1 MIEKRKAIIIRG
13 SSLDRETRATKI
25 IKTLTDNNYDVH
37 LLWWDRG
44 LNIQRS
50 ERREA
55 GTQFSEKVFNFKAPW
70 GPKSLIFLPFWWA
83 FVFFNLLMKEWDI
96 VHAIQ
101 IISLPPAIFAGK
113 IKRRP
118 VIYDMLDT
126 YEDSI
131 FLPKS
136 IRNFCVIIDKLFM
149 RLANAVVLA
158 DEEQMD
164 EINGVPN
171 NNVEVIYDSPINNV
185 DISQKKGHNNIFRL
199 FFAGSLQSGKY
210 LNLDKI
216 FEALEHLKDVRV
228 MIAGYGDL
236 VTYILDVE
244 KKMPEKVKYIGEIS
258 HAEVL
263 QRSADADL
271 LFMLRD
277 PVLPVNK
284 YICGS
289 KILESMMCGTA
300 IIVNNGSSTANM
312 VRRTN
317 CGFIVDAHNVEEIAS
332 VINKLKNNPE
342 MCKQIGLNSRKAYD
356 ETYSWDIMSKRL
368 LKLYEKILTRNT
380 RI

>member
-1 MIEKRKAIIIRG
+1 MKQRKAIIIRG

-25 IKTLTDNNYDVH
+25 IKTLTENNYDVQF
-37 LLWWDRG
+37 LWWDRG
-44 LNIQRS
+44 LNVRRS

-55 GTQFSEKVFNFKAPW
+55 GTQFGETVFNFRAPW
-70 GPKSLIFLPFWWA
+70 GPKSLILLPFWWA
-83 FVFFNLLMKEWDI
+83 FIFFHLLMNEWDI
-96 VHAIQ
+96 VHSIQ
-101 IISLPPAIFAGK
+101 IISLPPAIVAGK

-131 FLPKS
+131 FLPKN

-158 DEEQMD
+158 DEEQIREVD
-164 EINGVPN
+164 GIPN
-171 NNVEVIYDSPINNV
+171 NNVVVINDSPMSNAK
-185 DISQKKGHNNIFRL
+185 ISKKKGHNEVFTL
-199 FFAGSLQSGKY
+199 FFAGYLHSGKY

-216 FEALEHLKDVRV
+216 FDAIDHLNDVRV
-228 MIAGYGDL
+228 IIAGYGDL
-236 VTYILDVE
+236 VTYIMDVE
-244 KKMPEKVKYIGEIS
+244 KRMPEKVKYIGEIP
-258 HAEVL
+258 HEEVL

-300 IIVNNGSSTANM
+300 IIVNDGSSTANM
-312 VRRTN
+312 VQRTN
-317 CGFIVDAHNVEEIAS
+317 CGFIVDAHNAEEIAS
-332 VINKLKNNPE
+332 VINELKNNPD
-342 MCKQIGLNSRKAYD
+342 MCIQMGLNGRKAYD
-356 ETYSWDIMSKRL
+356 MIYSWDLMSNRL
-368 LKLYEKILTRNT
+368 LRLYEKI
-380 RI
+380 IA

>member
-1 MIEKRKAIIIRG
+1 MKQRKAIIIRG

-25 IKTLTDNNYDVH
+25 IKTLTENNYDVRF
-37 LLWWDRG
+37 LWWDRG
-44 LNIQRS
+44 LNVRRS

-55 GTQFSEKVFNFKAPW
+55 GTQFSETVFNFRAPW
-70 GPKSLIFLPFWWA
+70 GPKSLILLPFWWA
-83 FVFFNLLMKEWDI
+83 FIFFHLLMNEWDI

-101 IISLPPAIFAGK
+101 IISLPPAIVAGK

-131 FLPKS
+131 FLPKN
-136 IRNFCVIIDKLFM
+136 IRNFCVIIDKIFM

-158 DEEQMD
+158 DEEQIREVD
-164 EINGVPN
+164 GIPN
-171 NNVEVIYDSPINNV
+171 NNVVVINDSPMSNAK
-185 DISQKKGHNNIFRL
+185 ISKKKGHNEVFTL
-199 FFAGSLQSGKY
+199 FFAGYLHSGKY

-216 FEALEHLKDVRV
+216 FDAIDHLNDVRV
-228 MIAGYGDL
+228 IIAGYGDL
-236 VTYILDVE
+236 VTYIMDVE
-244 KKMPEKVKYIGEIS
+244 KRMPEKVKYIGEIP
-258 HAEVL
+258 HEEVL

-300 IIVNNGSSTANM
+300 IIVNDGSSTANM
-312 VRRTN
+312 VQRTN
-317 CGFIVDAHNVEEIAS
+317 CGFIVDAHNAEEIAS
-332 VINKLKNNPE
+332 VINELKNNPD
-342 MCKQIGLNSRKAYD
+342 MCIQMGLNGRKAYD
-356 ETYSWDIMSKRL
+356 MIYSWDLMSNRL
-368 LKLYEKILTRNT
+368 LRLYEKIIT
-380 RI
+380 

>member
-1 MIEKRKAIIIRG
+1 MIERKKAIIIRG

-44 LNIQRS
+44 LKIRRS
-50 ERREA
+50 ERKEA
-55 GTQFSEKVFNFKAPW
+55 GTRFSEAVFNFKAPW
-70 GPKSLIFLPFWWA
+70 GPKSLILLPFWWG
-83 FVFFNLLMKEWDI
+83 FIFFNLLIKEWDI

-101 IISLPPAIFAGK
+101 IISLPPAIVAGK
-113 IKRRP
+113 IKRKP
-118 VIYDMLDT
+118 VLYDMLDT

-228 MIAGYGDL
+228 IIAGYGDL

-380 RI
+380 

>member
-50 ERREA
+50 ERGEA
-55 GTQFSEKVFNFKAPW
+55 GTQFSETVFNFKAPW
-70 GPKSLIFLPFWWA
+70 GPKSLILLPFWWA
-83 FVFFNLLMKEWDI
+83 FIFFNLLMKEWDI

-113 IKRRP
+113 IKRKP
-118 VIYDMLDT
+118 VLYDMLDT

-158 DEEQMD
+158 DEEQID

-228 MIAGYGDL
+228 IIAGYGDL

-277 PVLPVNK
+277 PVLLVNK

-356 ETYSWDIMSKRL
+356 ETYSWDIMGKRL
-368 LKLYEKILTRNT
+368 LILYEKVLTRNT
-380 RI
+380 

>member
-1 MIEKRKAIIIRG
+1 MKQRKAIIIRG

-25 IKTLTDNNYDVH
+25 IKTLTENNYDVRF
-37 LLWWDRG
+37 LWWDRG
-44 LNIQRS
+44 LNVRRS

-55 GTQFSEKVFNFKAPW
+55 GTQFSETVFNFRAPW
-70 GPKSLIFLPFWWA
+70 GPKSLILLPFWWA
-83 FVFFNLLMKEWDI
+83 FIFFHLLMNEWDI

-101 IISLPPAIFAGK
+101 IISLPPAIVAGK

-131 FLPKS
+131 FLPKN

-158 DEEQMD
+158 DEEQIREVD
-164 EINGVPN
+164 GIPN
-171 NNVEVIYDSPINNV
+171 NNVVVINDSPMSNAK
-185 DISQKKGHNNIFRL
+185 ISKKKGHNEVFTL
-199 FFAGSLQSGKY
+199 FFAGYLHSGKY

-216 FEALEHLKDVRV
+216 FDAIDHLNDVRV
-228 MIAGYGDL
+228 IIAGYGDL
-236 VTYILDVE
+236 VTYIMDVE
-244 KKMPEKVKYIGEIS
+244 KQMPEKVKYIGEIP
-258 HAEVL
+258 HEEVL

-300 IIVNNGSSTANM
+300 IIVNDGSSTANM
-312 VRRTN
+312 VQRTN
-317 CGFIVDAHNVEEIAS
+317 CGFIVDAHNAEEIAS
-332 VINKLKNNPE
+332 VINELKNNPD
-342 MCKQIGLNSRKAYD
+342 MCIQMGLNGRKAYD
-356 ETYSWDIMSKRL
+356 MIYSWDLMSNRL
-368 LKLYEKILTRNT
+368 LRLYEKIIT
-380 RI
+380 

>member
-50 ERREA
+50 EREEA
-55 GTQFSEKVFNFKAPW
+55 GTQFSETVFNFKAPW
-70 GPKSLIFLPFWWA
+70 GPKSLILLPFWWA
-83 FVFFNLLMKEWDI
+83 FIFFNLLMKEWDI

-101 IISLPPAIFAGK
+101 IISLPPAIVAGK

-131 FLPKS
+131 FLPKN

-149 RLANAVVLA
+149 RLANAVILA

-171 NNVEVIYDSPINNV
+171 NNVEVIYDSPIT
-185 DISQKKGHNNIFRL
+185 DAEIREKKGQNKIFTL
-199 FFAGSLQSGKY
+199 FFAGSLQTGKY

-216 FEALEHLKDVRV
+216 FEALEHLKDVRAI
-228 MIAGYGDL
+228 IAGYGDL
-236 VTYILDVE
+236 VTYIMDVE
-244 KKMPEKVKYIGEIS
+244 KRMPEKVKYIGEIS

-300 IIVNNGSSTANM
+300 IIVNNGSSTANI
-312 VRRTN
+312 VGRTN

-342 MCKQIGLNSRKAYD
+342 MCKQIGHNGRKAFD
-356 ETYSWDIMSKRL
+356 KTYSWDIMSKRL
-368 LKLYEKILTRNT
+368 LTLYEKILTRNT
-380 RI
+380 

>member
-13 SSLDRETRATKI
+13 GSLDRETRATKI

-50 ERREA
+50 ERGEA
-55 GTQFSEKVFNFKAPW
+55 GIQFSETVFNFKAPW
-70 GPKSLIFLPFWWA
+70 GPKSLILLPFWWA
-83 FVFFNLLMKEWDI
+83 FIFFNLLIKEWDI

-101 IISLPPAIFAGK
+101 IISLPPAIVAGK
-113 IKRRP
+113 IKRKP
-118 VIYDMLDT
+118 VLYDMLDT

-158 DEEQMD
+158 DEEQID

-171 NNVEVIYDSPINNV
+171 NNMEVIYDSPINNA
-185 DISQKKGHNNIFRL
+185 DISQKKGHNNIFTL

-216 FEALEHLKDVRV
+216 FEALEHLQDVRV
-228 MIAGYGDL
+228 IIAGYGDL
-236 VTYILDVE
+236 VNYIMDVE
-244 KKMPEKVKYIGEIS
+244 KRMPEKVKYIGEIS

-356 ETYSWDIMSKRL
+356 ETYSWDIMGKRL
-368 LKLYEKILTRNT
+368 LILYEKVLTRNT
-380 RI
+380 

>member
-263 QRSADADL
+263 QRSADADM

-380 RI
+380 